1 MASHISTQTKRTGYR
16 LPLDLTRRVL
26 AGVAAAR
33 VVASLGCAAVV
44 GLFGTSA
51 NVTFLMLVLVG
62 VLAPW
67 HTFLLREALH
77 RAQWPRMTGPVDA
90 IVTAGAFSLAPT
102 EAWPGL
108 IVAMMLVIAV
118 ESSRDGYRAGWL
130 TAIIAVAAVAGT
142 AVLVVPE
149 SAILSLAA
157 LGTGSWASVLV
168 VGKLADE
175 REVSIRRLGTAIDG
189 SPSIVWEADAN
200 ENTVAFVSGKVR
212 HVLGYGPWELAHR
225 KICWSD
231 IVHPDDQHEVI
242 DVTRIDEISWPHVR
256 EFRLR
261 ARNGDWV
268 WMRDTVRAERRPD
281 GGWALR
287 GVATDI
293 TATKTVAERSEALE
307 VKLQELGDD
316 QRRDRE
322 QQRRD
327 ALHDPL
333 TGLPNRSHLLEHM
346 RMLLRRTEASDNPE
360 SATDVAL
367 LVLDLDLDQFKE
379 INDTIGHHY
388 SDEMLREVAARLAD
402 QRRGDD
408 LLARLGGDEFAI
420 LLSPCGSER
429 AEETAANIIKSIKR
443 PLTLKGLQVQVG
455 PSIGIA
461 RYPDDSTDTGKL
473 LQKAEIA
480 MYQAKTLRRGW
491 TWYSQYDDR
500 FSVRR
505 LRLLG
510 ELPRALSKE
519 ELVVYYQPKIDL
531 TIGTVVGVEALV
543 RWQHP
548 DLGMIA
554 PDEFIELTE
563 VSGLVTELTRQVLTR
578 SVQQLTIWDEA
589 GIHLDVAVNLSVRDF
604 HDEGLVSFIV
614 EALQTHNVAPERLM
628 LEITESQVVDD
639 VELATEVL
647 LELSSLGIKTSIDD
661 FGTGYSSLTHLRQLP
676 VAEIKIDRS
685 FVGQMATNH
694 NDAVIVRSI
703 VELGHNLDLEV
714 VAEGVEDEWTLDNL
728 RTLGCDRA
736 QGYFFQ
742 RPVPGSEIP
751 EFVHAVDAV
760 PR

>member
-1 MASHISTQTKRTGYR
+1 
-16 LPLDLTRRVL
+16 
-26 AGVAAAR
+26 
-33 VVASLGCAAVV
+33 
-44 GLFGTSA
+44 
-51 NVTFLMLVLVG
+51 
-62 VLAPW
+62 
-67 HTFLLREALH
+67 
-77 RAQWPRMTGPVDA
+77 
-90 IVTAGAFSLAPT
+90 
-102 EAWPGL
+102 
-108 IVAMMLVIAV
+108 
-118 ESSRDGYRAGWL
+118 
-130 TAIIAVAAVAGT
+130 
-142 AVLVVPE
+142 
-149 SAILSLAA
+149 
-157 LGTGSWASVLV
+157 
-168 VGKLADE
+168 
-175 REVSIRRLGTAIDG
+175 
-189 SPSIVWEADAN
+189 
-200 ENTVAFVSGKVR
+200 
-212 HVLGYGPWELAHR
+212 
-225 KICWSD
+225 
-231 IVHPDDQHEVI
+231 
-242 DVTRIDEISWPHVR
+242 
-256 EFRLR
+256 
-261 ARNGDWV
+261 
-268 WMRDTVRAERRPD
+268 
-281 GGWALR
+281 
-287 GVATDI
+287 
-293 TATKTVAERSEALE
+293 
-307 VKLQELGDD
+307 
-316 QRRDRE
+316 
-322 QQRRD
+322 
-327 ALHDPL
+327 
-333 TGLPNRSHLLEHM
+333 
-346 RMLLRRTEASDNPE
+346 
-360 SATDVAL
+360 
-367 LVLDLDLDQFKE
+367 VLDLDLDQFKE

-388 SDEMLREVAARLAD
+388 SEEMLREVAARLAD

-728 RTLGCDRA
+728 RALGCDRA

-751 EFVHAVDAV
+751 EFVHAVAAV

>member
-1 MASHISTQTKRTGYR
+1 MASHLPTQTKRAGHR

-26 AGVAAAR
+26 SGVAALR
-33 VVASLGCAAVV
+33 IVVSLACAALV
-44 GLFGTSA
+44 GLFGAGA
-51 NVTFLMLVLVG
+51 NAAFLALVLVG

-67 HTFLLREALH
+67 HAFLLREARH
-77 RAQWPRMTGPVDA
+77 RARWPHMTGPIDA
-90 IVTAGAFSLAPT
+90 ILTAGAFSIAPAD
-102 EAWPGL
+102 AWPGL
-108 IVAMMLVIAV
+108 IVAMMVVVAV
-118 ESSRDGYRAGWL
+118 ESSRGGYRAGWL
-130 TAIIAVAAVAGT
+130 SALVAVAATTATALVVEPEA
-142 AVLVVPE
+142 AVL
-149 SAILSLAA
+149 SIAA
-157 LGTGSWASVLV
+157 LGTGSWAAVLV
-168 VGKLADE
+168 VGMLADE
-175 REVSIRRLGTAIDG
+175 REVSIRRLGAAIDG
-189 SPSIVWEADAN
+189 APSIVWEADAN
-200 ENTVAFVSGKVR
+200 ENRLAFVSGKVR

-225 KICWSD
+225 RIRWSD

-242 DVTRIDEISWPHVR
+242 DITRIDEISWPHVR

-261 ARNGDWV
+261 ARGGDWV

-293 TATKTVAERSEALE
+293 TAAKAVGERAEALE
-307 VKLQELGDD
+307 VKLQQLGDD
-316 QRRDRE
+316 QLRDRE
-322 QQRRD
+322 EQRRE

-346 RMLLRRTEASDNPE
+346 RMLLRRAEAADSTEPRA
-360 SATDVAL
+360 DVAL
-367 LVLDLDLDQFKE
+367 LVLDLDQFKE
-379 INDTIGHHY
+379 INDTLGHHY
-388 SDEMLREVAARLAD
+388 GDEMLREVAARLAD

-420 LLSPCGSER
+420 LLSPDGSKR
-429 AEETAANIIKSIKR
+429 AEDAAANIVRSIKR
-443 PLTLKGLQVQVG
+443 PLTLKGLQVQAAA
-455 PSIGIA
+455 SIGIA
-461 RYPDDSTDTGKL
+461 RYPDDSTDTGEL
-473 LQKAEIA
+473 LQKAEVA

-491 TWYSQYDDR
+491 TWYSPHDDR

-510 ELPRALSKE
+510 ELPRALSKD

-531 TIGTVVGVEALV
+531 TLGTVVGVEALV

-578 SVQQLTIWDEA
+578 SLEQLNQWDDA
-589 GIHLDVAVNLSVRDF
+589 GVHLDVAVNLSVRDF
-604 HDEGLVSFIV
+604 HDEGLVPFIV
-614 EALQTHNVAPERLM
+614 AGLRANDIAPERLM

-639 VELATEVL
+639 IELATEVL
-647 LELSSLGIKTSIDD
+647 LELSSLGIRTSIDD

-685 FVGQMATNH
+685 FVGQMATNQ

-742 RPVPGSEIP
+742 RPVPGAEIP
-751 EFVHAVDAV
+751 EFVHAVAAV